1 LEVGMLDA
9 DMLTDKSPPE
19 IAVEA
24 PGAAVHRTDDRMD
37 VADEAEAADEA
48 DAADEVEAADEAAD
62 DTDPA
67 EEAEAPAPSSSQF
80 SWSRVLA
87 YAVLPGLALALAL
100 GVGYLKWQDGSA
112 RLSQQAAAKSVQAAM
127 ESTIAMLSYRP
138 ETAEKDLIA
147 ARDRLTGKFRDDYTK
162 LINDLVIPGAKQKQI
177 SSAATVPAAASVSA
191 TVNRAVVLVFVNQ
204 TIVIGKDPPSDTA
217 SCVRLTLDKAGD
229 RWLISQFDPI

>member
-9 DMLTDKSPPE
+9 DTLTDKSPPE

-24 PGAAVHRTDDRMD
+24 PGAAVHGTEDRVD

-48 DAADEVEAADEAAD
+48 ADE
-62 DTDPA
+62 TDPA
-67 EEAEAPAPSSSQF
+67 EEAEAPAPSSQF
-80 SWSRVLA
+80 PWSRVLA

-100 GVGYLKWQDGSA
+100 GAGYLKWQDGSA

-138 ETAEKDLIA
+138 ETAEKDLMA

-191 TVNRAVVLVFVNQ
+191 SVNRAVVLVFVNQ

-229 RWLISQFDPI
+229 RWLISQFDPV